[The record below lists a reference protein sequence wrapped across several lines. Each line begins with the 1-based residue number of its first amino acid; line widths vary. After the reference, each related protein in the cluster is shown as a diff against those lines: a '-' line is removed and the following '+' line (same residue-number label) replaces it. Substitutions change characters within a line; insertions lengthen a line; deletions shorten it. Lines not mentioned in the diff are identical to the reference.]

1 MLPPFDEE
9 AMKNGSEDRKFS
21 RRALLAGG
29 GALAVG
35 AAFASRRGVLGLLAG
50 TGDLEVARFAAMG
63 TYLELSLPAG
73 AGAAV
78 GKAVGAVSALERKL
92 SAFLPDSELSR
103 LNTSASRARVA
114 VSSELQRVLDESR
127 RIHGLTDGAF
137 DPTVGP
143 LMSSWGFRQGRPTR
157 LPGREALRA
166 SLERTGLKRV
176 DSAASGV
183 AFDAEGLGLDFGGIA
198 KGYGADRAAEALRA
212 SGLSGLVNA
221 GGDIRSVGA
230 QPNGEPWRIGVRNPV
245 RAGELLASIEL
256 SPGQAVA
263 TSGTYEQRYSV
274 EGREVSHILDP
285 RSGEPVDGVVSATV
299 VASTAIEADAL
310 STAACVLGADAA
322 LRLCSSLPG
331 VEALLVARDGGKY
344 RVDATSGLK
353 ARMLGRV

>member
-1 MLPPFDEE
+1 M
-9 AMKNGSEDRKFS
+9 
-21 RRALLAGG
+21 LAGG

-92 SAFLPDSELSR
+92 SVFLPDSELSG
-103 LNTSASRARVA
+103 LNASASRARVA

-221 GGDIRSVGA
+221 GGDLRSVGA
-230 QPNGEPWRIGVRNPV
+230 QPNGEPWKVGVRNPV
-245 RAGELLASIEL
+245 RTGELLASVEL
-256 SPGQAVA
+256 APDQAVA
-263 TSGTYEQRYSV
+263 TSGTYEQRYEV
-274 EGREVSHILDP
+274 EGRQVTHILDP
-285 RSGEPVDGVVSATV
+285 RSGGPVDGVVSATV
-299 VASTAIEADAL
+299 VAATAIEADAL

-331 VEALLVARDGGKY
+331 VEALVVARDGGKY

>member
-1 MLPPFDEE
+1 MTI
-9 AMKNGSEDRKFS
+9 GSEERKFS

-35 AAFASRRGVLGLLAG
+35 AAFASRRGVLGLFAG
-50 TGDLEVARFAAMG
+50 GSDLEVARFAAMG
-63 TYLELSLPAG
+63 THLELTLPRG
-73 AGAAV
+73 AGAAIQ
-78 GKAVGAVSALERKL
+78 KAVGAVSAIERQM
-92 SAFLPDSELSR
+92 SVFLPDSELSR
-103 LNTSASRARVA
+103 LNASATRARVA

-127 RIHGLTDGAF
+127 RVHGLTDGAF

-143 LMSSWGFRQGRPTR
+143 LMSAWGFRQGRPTS
-157 LPGREALRA
+157 LPRREALRA

-212 SGLSGLVNA
+212 AGMSGLVNV
-221 GGDIRSVGA
+221 GGDIRSIGA
-230 QPNGEPWRIGVRNPV
+230 QPNGEPWKIGVRNPV
-245 RAGELLASIEL
+245 RAGEILASIEL
-256 SPGQAVA
+256 APGQAVA

-274 EGREVSHILDP
+274 EGREVTHILDP

-299 VASTAIEADAL
+299 VAATAMEADAL
-310 STAACVLGADAA
+310 ATAACVLGADAA
-322 LRLCSSLPG
+322 LRLCGSMPG
-331 VEALLVARDGGKY
+331 VEALFVARDGARY